1 MTRNEAVK
9 WLQRIRTRQ
18 TGGKDEF
25 DAARREAID
34 MGIEMIEKSR
44 LETPCDLCRFND
56 DPDTSEEA
64 LKLIC
69 AKCPAE
75 SVKLC
80 S

>member
-34 MGIEMIEKSR
+34 MGIEMIEKSK
-44 LETPCDLCRFND
+44 LETPCDLREYED
-56 DPDTSEEA
+56 KDLTE
-64 LKLIC
+64 IC
-69 AKCPAE
+69 GSCPARKKE
-75 SVKLC
+75 RR
-80 S
+80 